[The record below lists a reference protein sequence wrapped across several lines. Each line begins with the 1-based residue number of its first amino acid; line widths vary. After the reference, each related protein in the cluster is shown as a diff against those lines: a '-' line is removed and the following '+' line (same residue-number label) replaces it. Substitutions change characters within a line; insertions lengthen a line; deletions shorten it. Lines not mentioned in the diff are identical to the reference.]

1 MHIQSTFNTTNG
13 EILRMVTM
21 NEMVKTIK
29 DATISQCTQNSK
41 EHGVTNTVANKQ
53 LIIFLLYCLQCF
65 DAVGWV
71 AGRAY
76 GLKKLNGGVLAWL
89 SVWSE
94 MQTCT
99 WPS

>member
-1 MHIQSTFNTTNG
+1 MHIQSTSNTTNG

-76 GLKKLNGGVLAWL
+76 GL
-89 SVWSE
+89 
-94 MQTCT
+94 
-99 WPS
+99 